1 MSESFGIAL
10 EAELARL
17 AGLPPFEYREVRED
31 AAERLGLDLDA
42 LDAAVFERPA
52 ARRKANGH
60 AKAEGGGQPHAIRVV
75 TAHELLAMD
84 VPAREHALAPVLPL
98 PGLAM
103 LYAPRG
109 MGKTFVALGMGYAMA
124 TGGTA
129 LKWRAER
136 PRRVLYC
143 DGEMPAGALQER
155 LAAIV
160 KGSGLEPPA
169 PDYLRFACDALMP
182 DTGLPNIAR
191 PEGQEAI
198 EAALGDGDVLVLDN
212 LSTLARGLRE
222 NESDDWGGLQHWLLG
237 MRRRGKSVLLIHHAG
252 KGGQQRGTSR
262 REDALD
268 TVIAL
273 RRPSDYE
280 PDQGARFEVHLEKAR
295 GVVGPDAAPF
305 EAALKETEGAGLAWA
320 WSDLADAQR
329 DRALDLL
336 NSGMSV
342 RDVAEETGLSK
353 SAVHRLKKQLDREWK
368 ADGA

>member
-1 MSESFGIAL
+1 MIPE
-10 EAELARL
+10 ETLA
-17 AGLPPFEYREVRED
+17 AMGASVRD
-31 AAERLGLDLDA
+31 
-42 LDAAVFERPA
+42 RP
-52 ARRKANGH
+52 RKPNGF
-60 AKAEGGGQPHAIRVV
+60 AEGPSLVRVV
-75 TAHELLAMD
+75 TARELLAME
-84 VPAREHALAPVLPL
+84 VPVREHALAPVLPL

-109 MGKTFVALGMGYAMA
+109 MGKTYAALSISYAIA
-124 TGGTA
+124 SGGAA
-129 LKWRAER
+129 LKWRAEK

-155 LAAIV
+155 LAAIA
-160 KGSGLEPPA
+160 KGCGLELPA
-169 PDYLRFACDALMP
+169 PDFLRFACDALMV

-191 PEGQEAI
+191 PEGQEAV

-237 MRRRGKSVLLIHHAG
+237 LRRKKKSVLLIHHAG

-273 RRPSDYE
+273 RRPADYE

-295 GVVGPDAAPF
+295 GVVGADAAPF
-305 EAALKETEGAGLAWA
+305 EAALKETQDGGLAWG

-329 DRALDLL
+329 DRAGALL
-336 NSGMSV
+336 RDGLSV

-353 SAVHRLKKQLDREWK
+353 SAVHRLKKQLDREGK